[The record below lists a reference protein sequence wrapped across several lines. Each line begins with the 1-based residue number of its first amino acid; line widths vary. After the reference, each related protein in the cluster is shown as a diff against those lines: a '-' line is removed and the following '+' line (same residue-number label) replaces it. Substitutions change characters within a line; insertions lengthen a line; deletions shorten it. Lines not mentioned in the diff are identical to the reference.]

1 MKKLIL
7 TIAVVLMCQC
17 FAFCQGCLPEGIT
30 FTTQEQIDN
39 FQTNYPGCT
48 EIEGDVTIRG
58 TNINNL
64 NGLSVLNLIGGY
76 FSIGGWPD
84 ENYLLTSLTGL
95 DNLSSIGGEFRIDR
109 NNALPNLTGLES
121 LTSIGGN
128 FCLWSNDAMTC
139 LTGLESLAF
148 IGGGLQIGN
157 IGSGNP
163 ALTSLTGMQSPTID
177 GYLVIAG
184 NDALSNLTGLESMTS
199 VGGDLI
205 ICGNNALVSLSGL
218 EGLTSIGGSLYIGSS
233 SCGNQSLVSLTGLEG
248 LSNIGGDLV
257 ILQNY
262 VLTSL
267 TGLEGLTSI
276 VGSLVIGN
284 YFGSNPSL
292 SSLEGLDNVISV
304 GGDLFIGYNYALT
317 SLSGLDN
324 LITIGGLL
332 SISANDALTSLSALE
347 NLTSVGWTLSIYVN
361 DALTSLT
368 GLENIADSSIND
380 LIISD
385 NFSLSSCAVQS
396 ICDYLAAPNG
406 TVTIENNAPGCNS
419 EEEVEEACLSV
430 GVPLPGS
437 LQTEVNIY
445 PNPTGGI
452 LNFGFRISECQR
464 LSLKIYDA
472 LGREVAVLP
481 DEMLPAGEH
490 SIEWDMEAL
499 PAGIYSF
506 RLQTDSRLSTG
517 KLIKL

>member
-7 TIAVVLMCQC
+7 TIAVVFLSHSY
-17 FAFCQGCLPEGIT
+17 AFSQGCLPEGIT
-30 FTTQEQIDN
+30 FSSQAQIDN
-39 FQTNYPGCT
+39 FQVNYPVCT
-48 EIEGDVTIRG
+48 EILGDVTIHG
-58 TNINNL
+58 TDINNL
-64 NGLSVLNLIGGY
+64 NGLSVLNSIGGY
-76 FSIGGWPD
+76 LIIGGWPD

-95 DNLSSIGGEFRIDR
+95 DNLSSIGGEFRIYG
-109 NNALPNLTGLES
+109 NNALPNLNGLES
-121 LTSIGGN
+121 LASIGGD
-128 FCLWSNDAMTC
+128 FFIWSNDAMTC

-148 IGGGLQIGN
+148 IGGGVQIGN
-157 IGSGNP
+157 IDSGNP
-163 ALTSLTGMQSPTID
+163 ALTSLTGMQNPAIN
-177 GYLVIAG
+177 GYLAIAG
-184 NDALSNLTGLESMTS
+184 NEALSNMTGLESMTS

-218 EGLTSIGGSLYIGSS
+218 ESLTTIGGSLIIGSS
-233 SCGNQSLVSLTGLEG
+233 WCGNQSLASLTGLEG
-248 LSNIGGDLV
+248 LSNIGGNLE
-257 ILQNY
+257 ILNNY

-276 VGSLVIGN
+276 VGSLLIGGYP

-304 GGDLFIGYNYALT
+304 GGDLFIVNNSALT

-324 LITIGGLL
+324 IAASSIYDLDIGY
-332 SISANDALTSLSALE
+332 NPSLS
-347 NLTSVGWTLSIYVN
+347 T
-361 DALTSLT
+361 
-368 GLENIADSSIND
+368 
-380 LIISD
+380 
-385 NFSLSSCAVQS
+385 CAVQS

-419 EEEVEEACLSV
+419 PEEVEEACLSV

-445 PNPTGGI
+445 PNPTGGM
-452 LNFGFRISECQR
+452 LNFGFRISECRR

-472 LGREVAVLP
+472 MGREVAVLA

-499 PAGIYSF
+499 PAGIYYF
-506 RLQTDSRLSTG
+506 RLQTDNRLWAG